1 MTVNPQKAH
10 KFELF
15 ALTFL
20 LSTPTELEQ
29 DAVENGE
36 FKTPGNLRNR
46 LKNDYGFSEAVV
58 EFAVKEFFPK
68 MAALETPFHQM
79 RTALG
84 NQIAFLY
91 DGPGAHPLMSDA
103 RRIVEALQAL
113 DKKPHEQAHE
123 QVA

>member
-1 MTVNPQKAH
+1 MKVDPRKAN

-29 DAVENGE
+29 DAIENGE
-36 FKTPGNLRNR
+36 FKTPGNLIDR

-58 EFAVKEFFPK
+58 EYAVNEFFPQ
-68 MAALETPFHQM
+68 MADLQMPFHQV
-79 RTALG
+79 RTALR
-84 NQIAFLY
+84 NQVAFLY
-91 DGPGAHPLMSDA
+91 DGPGAHPLLSDA
-103 RRIVEALQAL
+103 RRIIEALQAL